1 MLTEV
6 RKKKMKI
13 FNKKRKRKTPITF
26 HQRIMKKKKWNIRKT
41 LDLITTYYKQKEKRK
56 KINFK
61 RASLEGHKYFAMQMQ
76 INKDNEA
83 SKGSTT
89 KAAKTKHVVVVIGR
103 LRFIGIL
110 NSTFSQPL

>member
-26 HQRIMKKKKWNIRKT
+26 HQRIMKKKWNIRKT

-76 INKDNEA
+76 INKDKEA